1 MFLSRPITLSVILG
15 VSACTALVVIAI
27 LAPLL
32 APFSGAEVLG
42 DVWEPPS
49 EEFLLGTDNLGRDL
63 LSRMIFG
70 AQITIFMAAAATTLA
85 FLAGSTLG
93 IVSAIL
99 GGVFD
104 NLVSRLVDIIMC
116 IPPLIFA
123 LVILSVFPA
132 TTPILVGVIG
142 LLDSTR
148 VYRIARALAGD
159 IMVHDYVEVA
169 RLRRDGTAWILWR
182 EVLPNV
188 LPPLVSELGLRFIY
202 AVLILS
208 SLSFLG
214 LGVQPPDAD
223 WGAMVRENKG
233 GIVFGIPAAIL
244 PASAISVLAI
254 AVNLIVDWFLTGTER
269 TFDIQK

>member
-233 GIVFGIPAAIL
+233 GIVFGIPAALL

-254 AVNLIVDWFLTGTER
+254 AVNLVVDWFLTGTER
-269 TFDIQK
+269 TFDIPK